1 MEWSSNRKYDPT
13 RPGISQSK
21 PLTEKSA
28 ATFIFTRGEMK
39 LANHSR
45 DKITV
50 IQRWKEK
57 QNTGKTQTDLDFSSR
72 RTHAGAK
79 NHRGSRKIGKT
90 RWHFF
95 GQETGQNEWSS
106 QKNNVEPHG
115 ISFSIPYPSRYN
127 APKWTRTVK
136 TPFKKKT
143 KTNATYWRNS
153 VMKRA
158 KTKTEPEHRYTVST
172 SLRQKREREREKTR
186 ERERERERETYE
198 NKRRANRR
206 QMIGGGRRHAE
217 ENGSGGSDRSRV
229 QTASHLVPTRNRK
242 PENRRAK
249 RLPDLSEQVTTSP
262 TDSDVFFYI
271 FNPPPLLLF
280 SLRLSLSRRAHASLS
295 PSFFFI
301 ALISTRWN

>member
-1 MEWSSNRKYDPT
+1 
-13 RPGISQSK
+13 
-21 PLTEKSA
+21 
-28 ATFIFTRGEMK
+28 
-39 LANHSR
+39 
-45 DKITV
+45 
-50 IQRWKEK
+50 
-57 QNTGKTQTDLDFSSR
+57 
-72 RTHAGAK
+72 
-79 NHRGSRKIGKT
+79 
-90 RWHFF
+90 
-95 GQETGQNEWSS
+95 
-106 QKNNVEPHG
+106 
-115 ISFSIPYPSRYN
+115 
-127 APKWTRTVK
+127 
-136 TPFKKKT
+136 
-143 KTNATYWRNS
+143 
-153 VMKRA
+153 MKRA

-271 FNPPPLLLF
+271 FNPPPAPLF
-280 SLRLSLSRRAHASLS
+280 SPSVSFSSSSRVFVSIFFFHRTYFNAMKLSGAQKQLYNSS
-295 PSFFFI
+295 PSPHCQVP
-301 ALISTRWN
+301 

>member
-1 MEWSSNRKYDPT
+1 
-13 RPGISQSK
+13 
-21 PLTEKSA
+21 
-28 ATFIFTRGEMK
+28 
-39 LANHSR
+39 
-45 DKITV
+45 
-50 IQRWKEK
+50 
-57 QNTGKTQTDLDFSSR
+57 
-72 RTHAGAK
+72 
-79 NHRGSRKIGKT
+79 
-90 RWHFF
+90 
-95 GQETGQNEWSS
+95 
-106 QKNNVEPHG
+106 
-115 ISFSIPYPSRYN
+115 
-127 APKWTRTVK
+127 
-136 TPFKKKT
+136 
-143 KTNATYWRNS
+143 
-153 VMKRA
+153 MKRA

-271 FNPPPLLLF
+271 FNPPPCSSFLSVCLF
-280 SLRLSLSRRAHASLS
+280 LVELTRLCLHLFFSSHLFQRDETKWSPETTVQFKSESTLSS
-295 PSFFFI
+295 PI
-301 ALISTRWN
+301 EICLETKH